1 MQHTI
6 TVDHMRPE
14 TMLQLFRR
22 GIKTPHCNSRNKIP
36 VRLVDLRRDG
46 GGILMTNLEG
56 QRPMKVDEN
65 QVCQTAL
72 HLLKDRLDRLSHE
85 KALAEKN
92 LLRLQGLMKKVRQL
106 EQERDQTTSAPR
118 FH

>member
-1 MQHTI
+1 
-6 TVDHMRPE
+6 
-14 TMLQLFRR
+14 
-22 GIKTPHCNSRNKIP
+22 
-36 VRLVDLRRDG
+36 
-46 GGILMTNLEG
+46 
-56 QRPMKVDEN
+56 MKVDEN

-72 HLLKDRLDRLSHE
+72 HLLKDRLDRLSRE

-106 EQERDQTTSAPR
+106 EAERDQATSALR